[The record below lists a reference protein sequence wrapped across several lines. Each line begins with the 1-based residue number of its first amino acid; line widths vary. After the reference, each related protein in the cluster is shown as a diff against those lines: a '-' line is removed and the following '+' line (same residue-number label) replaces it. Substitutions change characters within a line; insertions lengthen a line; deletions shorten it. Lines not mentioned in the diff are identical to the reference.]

1 MMDGILKAGSD
12 RRGASWAGPSFVCLP
27 SPGGRLRRSS
37 KRLLRQVF
45 KTAEPCRNGHPN
57 AGQWLKKEAA
67 RLMPNGLVE
76 PLLSPRIVLST
87 TELPVKTMASLL
99 MLLSHTSRF
108 GAIETLG

>member
-1 MMDGILKAGSD
+1 
-12 RRGASWAGPSFVCLP
+12 
-27 SPGGRLRRSS
+27 
-37 KRLLRQVF
+37 
-45 KTAEPCRNGHPN
+45 
-57 AGQWLKKEAA
+57 
-67 RLMPNGLVE
+67 MPNGLVE